1 MEIISISHKFYFMKI
16 LRKVDILWS
25 VFIVIFTYLL
35 PAYTS
40 VFYEDMTPAIWFG
53 FPIFAGIIYVLFCRA
68 KPINI
73 MIASGINMFLIIF
86 IANVANSLV
95 KNLEF
100 NKEISIDLTSKL
112 FDMFLPSSLMALF
125 ILMPLFILTMLI
137 IFFLRNKYFLRK

>member
-1 MEIISISHKFYFMKI
+1 
-16 LRKVDILWS
+16 
-25 VFIVIFTYLL
+25 
-35 PAYTS
+35 
-40 VFYEDMTPAIWFG
+40 
-53 FPIFAGIIYVLFCRA
+53 
-68 KPINI
+68 
-73 MIASGINMFLIIF
+73 MFLIIF

-137 IFFLRNKYFLRK
+137 IFFLRNKYFLKK